1 MLPDHFAQKSII
13 IWCRNFFFGNVAF
26 AGFQVKPSLSYV
38 FATFGEIL
46 LKGSLRSL
54 CTPPETSL
62 DSNPLKYLDSY
73 PLLHFTPN
81 ATLRFLYGLACGTE
95 TTHPTVR

>member
-54 CTPPETSL
+54 WTPPETSL
-62 DSNPLKYLDSY
+62 NSNPLSGFIS
-73 PLLHFTPN
+73 PLHFTPN